1 MIWCESLVYFDIM
14 AVQSRFTVSDSCF
27 RDQRRYGIF
36 FFIHLI
42 RRPWFYKRKEHKLWK
57 FCLIRKYTV
66 HARPAYR
73 KMGGEK
79 SSRVPS
85 ITSGAR
91 HGIRKRNNWFLLQFQ
106 WRKQPLHVTEF
117 VLWFQINEGQCCQSE
132 KRTWYYGL
140 HCFCMES
147 IDLSFLCR
155 KSWKGV
161 KNERSRFDV
170 RKGEIF
176 TVGWS
181 LVGRRRYRWQPQD
194 PSLLFCKTFRFWK
207 VENSII
213 YFRKQRKK
221 GLC

>member
-117 VLWFQINEGQCCQSE
+117 VLWFHINEGQCCQSE
-132 KRTWYYGL
+132 KRTWYYGFAL
-140 HCFCMES
+140 
-147 IDLSFLCR
+147 FLY
-155 KSWKGV
+155 GV
-161 KNERSRFDV
+161 HRPVLFMSKKLKRS
-170 RKGEIF
+170 
-176 TVGWS
+176 
-181 LVGRRRYRWQPQD
+181 
-194 PSLLFCKTFRFWK
+194 
-207 VENSII
+207 
-213 YFRKQRKK
+213 
-221 GLC
+221 